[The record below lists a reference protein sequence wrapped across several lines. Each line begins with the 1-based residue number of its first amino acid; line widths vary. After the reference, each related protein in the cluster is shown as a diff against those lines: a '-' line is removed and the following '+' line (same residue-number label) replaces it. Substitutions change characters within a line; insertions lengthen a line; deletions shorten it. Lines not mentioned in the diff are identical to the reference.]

1 MSNKLK
7 HDMANTF
14 LRIEILFNRVVEKLE
29 NVQNA
34 DLDLLEKNLKEML
47 SFVDQIKATEVN
59 DNH

>member
-1 MSNKLK
+1 
-7 HDMANTF
+7 MANTF